1 MYDSFLVREGSLA
14 NVYEDGKAVGF
25 KFDGRIGEYRG
36 CFLSLV
42 HGYYVNMDG
51 GEYPR
56 SVQKFEVN
64 GKAPRTFEEIK
75 KATWEH
81 WDYGDFATL
90 YVEKEGGQEKRA
102 YWGLLAASVLLF
114 VVFYP
119 VISGLVVPAAYI
131 RQVIPW
137 LPNWRFL

>member
-1 MYDSFLVREGSLA
+1 MGLYQT
-14 NVYEDGKAVGF
+14 DGF
-25 KFDGRIGEYRG
+25 IYQ
-36 CFLSLV
+36 
-42 HGYYVNMDG
+42 YYVC
-51 GEYPR
+51 
-56 SVQKFEVN
+56 SVVLVLLLCHSVSQ
-64 GKAPRTFEEIK
+64 
-75 KATWEH
+75 
-81 WDYGDFATL
+81 
-90 YVEKEGGQEKRA
+90 KEGGQEKRA